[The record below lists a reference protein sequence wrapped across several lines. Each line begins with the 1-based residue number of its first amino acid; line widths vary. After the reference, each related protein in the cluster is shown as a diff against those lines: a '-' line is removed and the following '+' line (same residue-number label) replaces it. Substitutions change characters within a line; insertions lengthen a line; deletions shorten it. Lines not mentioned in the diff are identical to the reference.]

1 MENTDAFLAS
11 ELLETMLLLRWAS
24 LSSLSMLGEC
34 LFAVV
39 AHQEQP
45 WLAVH
50 LIYTSVAVSSWQRL
64 FLETGDSWDKAVFKS
79 LIKWIMCWHSLCPP
93 WRPATHWTWW
103 ILSKYIFFNSSEW
116 NCFCI
121 SVLEMPEF
129 LRQFYKGKIYF
140 VMSLIFFAVS
150 PAHIS
155 LTAFWSMDRN
165 SDFKACIT
173 IAAVLGCMK
182 TACVILP
189 HFYNLHVFRKFQI
202 FKKNLLSL

>member
-165 SDFKACIT
+165 SDIQSVHHDCCC
-173 IAAVLGCMK
+173 LGMHEDCL
-182 TACVILP
+182 C
-189 HFYNLHVFRKFQI
+189 HFTTFL
-202 FKKNLLSL
+202 